1 VIGMFERAC
10 LRLSLLAALSLVVP
24 SGRAHAVGETHES
37 LAAPYALQASQQ
49 TIADVLDR
57 FAADHGLTVRVGG
70 DASAGWKTAKL
81 DGWVRAPSGR
91 EFLEQL
97 AHAHRF
103 SWFIAERT
111 LHLSGAR
118 DSAVE
123 RIGLGGIRADSARAA
138 LEAVGIYDARFG
150 WGELSGQDA
159 VLVGGPRAYRA
170 LMRRFLASRAHAG
183 DGQADPEPMIFPL
196 RFAKA
201 ADDPPSDARGSAR
214 PGVAALMRQL
224 LVQEAPAA
232 QVTFALPPQPEPLA
246 PLPSAQTPL
255 AQWLGVPG
263 LSAAPSPAL
272 PTSSRLRAARSAA
285 ADAGQ
290 PSVVADE
297 RTNSVIV
304 WADRRWRSRLQQ
316 LVDALD
322 RPSSLVSIDVL
333 VIEGEVA
340 TVAAL
345 SAASERAHA
354 GTVSHPSTLDDPI
367 AEAIAARRVRVLNRQ
382 MLVGEMNAHTTLAI
396 GGEASH
402 PAAAPNEASAH
413 ASGETLNG
421 RSGHEGDRLDL
432 AARIVPS
439 NTTAATLIAVDVDL
453 LMAQPTGLPG
463 QLWTNTSSVKLDTAV
478 TLESG
483 APPRLIASYP
493 VATARAE
500 QRAIFISAKAL

>member
-1 VIGMFERAC
+1 MFERAC
-10 LRLSLLAALSLVVP
+10 LRLFLLAALSLLVP
-24 SGRAHAVGETHES
+24 FGRAHAVGETHES

-49 TIADVLDR
+49 TVVDVLNR
-57 FAADHGLTVRVGG
+57 FAADHGLTVRVAG
-70 DASAGWKTAKL
+70 DAAAGWKTAKL

-97 AHAHRF
+97 AHAHQF

-123 RIGLGGIRADSARAA
+123 RIGLGGIRADSARTA
-138 LEAVGIYDARFG
+138 LEAVGVYDARFG

-170 LMRRFLASRAHAG
+170 LVRRLLASRAHAG
-183 DGQADPEPMIFPL
+183 DGQAVPEPMIFPL

-201 ADDPPSDARGSAR
+201 ADDPPSDVRGAAR

-232 QVTFALPPQPEPLA
+232 HATFALPPPPELA
-246 PLPSAQTPL
+246 PLPSAPAPL
-255 AQWLGVPG
+255 AQWIGVPG
-263 LSAAPSPAL
+263 LSTSPSPAL
-272 PTSSRLRAARSAA
+272 PASSRLRAATSTAA
-285 ADAGQ
+285 GADPA
-290 PSVVADE
+290 SVVADE

-316 LVDALD
+316 LADALD
-322 RPSSLVSIDVL
+322 RPSSLVSMDVL

-345 SAASERAHA
+345 SAQSERAHA
-354 GTVSHPSTLDDPI
+354 GTVSHPSPLDEQI
-367 AEAIAARRVRVLNRQ
+367 AEAIAARRVRLLNRQ
-382 MLVGEMNAHTTLAI
+382 TLVGQMNAHMTLAI
-396 GGEASH
+396 GGEALH
-402 PAAAPNEASAH
+402 PAAAPKEAATQ
-413 ASGETLNG
+413 AAGETLNG
-421 RSGHEGDRLDL
+421 RSGHHGDRLGL

-439 NTTAATLIAVDVDL
+439 NATAATFVAVDVDL

-463 QLWTNTSSVKLDTAV
+463 QRWTNTSSVKLDTAIM
-478 TLESG
+478 LESG